1 MTCIH
6 LRELYQLCQNE
17 KLKLSSSDL
26 IHIVCQKCGEQEVC
40 PSLLTQEVPEEE
52 TSPDET
58 ADHRLKAEGSPPV
71 G

>member
-17 KLKLSSSDL
+17 SLKLSSSDL

-40 PSLLTQEVPEEE
+40 PSLLREENPEDLESE
-52 TSPDET
+52 KEPSPDET
-58 ADHRLKAEGSPPV
+58 VKP
-71 G
+71 